1 MKRGVLFFV
10 LVFFSFVL
18 SEKVLGDVPTI
29 VIDGEV
35 VASVAEPDSDSVVNR
50 ACAFMLDICMDDSH
64 GYNLEHG
71 WGPEYNCS
79 ALVATCYRV
88 AGCDMPIHSTADM
101 PDVLPQYGFTDVTS
115 MVDLNTGAGLEK
127 GDILWM
133 RHPTG
138 GMGHTELYVGSD
150 MMAGAHGLG
159 HNDTIPGDQDG
170 NEISVVPFFSYH
182 WERVFRPPA
191 SLCSPAIVIEDV
203 TEPIV
208 MDDGIVIEPIISDDV
223 VVNDVTKMTEFG
235 ERTVSDV
242 GLMWYCCFKK
252 LYCF

>member
-1 MKRGVLFFV
+1 M
-10 LVFFSFVL
+10 
-18 SEKVLGDVPTI
+18 PTI

-170 NEISVVPFFSYH
+170 NEISVTAYANLN
-182 WERVFRPPA
+182 WQRVYRPPLTFV
-191 SLCSPAIVIEDV
+191 SSIIIEDIY
-203 TEPIV
+203 EPSIIIENL
-208 MDDGIVIEPIISDDV
+208 DDGIVIKRPSKIEVMFAKAFSRLRKVMKDV
-223 VVNDVTKMTEFG
+223 YFEV
-235 ERTVSDV
+235 
-242 GLMWYCCFKK
+242 
-252 LYCF
+252 

>member
-1 MKRGVLFFV
+1 MKRSCVLLFIVLF
-10 LVFFSFVL
+10 VFCNTVYADIPS
-18 SEKVLGDVPTI
+18 I

-35 VASVAEPDSDSVVNR
+35 VTTVPDESVVDK
-50 ACAFMLDICMDDSH
+50 AVAFAMDIAMDDSH
-64 GYNLEHG
+64 GYSNGSEFA
-71 WGPEYNCS
+71 GPGTYNCIG
-79 ALVATCYRV
+79 LVLKSYQV
-88 AGCDMPIHSTADM
+88 AGYDMGFCWIGAL
-101 PDVLPQYGFTDVTS
+101 PDKLLSYGFTDVTDI
-115 MVDLNTGAGLEK
+115 VDVRTGAGAQK
-127 GDILWM
+127 GDVFWM
-133 RHPTG
+133 MHEG
-138 GMGHTELYVGSD
+138 GKHGHTEIMGDNGVLI
-150 MMAGAHGLG
+150 GARGLG
-159 HNDTIPGDQDG
+159 NNDTIPGDQDG